1 MLFIEYVMSIATFEF
16 IVRQSFYTRK
26 EFYHGLYLLTV
37 FNSAVDVRYPYS
49 RTPAYISNGKYD
61 LDLTSLISQDF
72 ANTGSAT
79 DVMPKQVNAVVRE
92 INVSSPLAHCYSEI
106 IEAFGFRS
114 TMFPFVEACQQF
126 TRSQDVK

>member
-1 MLFIEYVMSIATFEF
+1 MRHMQLTSVLL
-16 IVRQSFYTRK
+16 YT
-26 EFYHGLYLLTV
+26 YLCK
-37 FNSAVDVRYPYS
+37 
-49 RTPAYISNGKYD
+49 PAYAGIG
-61 LDLTSLISQDF
+61 TVWFWFDF
-72 ANTGSAT
+72 VHYFADTGSAT
-79 DVMPKQVNAVVRE
+79 DVMSKQVNAVVRE